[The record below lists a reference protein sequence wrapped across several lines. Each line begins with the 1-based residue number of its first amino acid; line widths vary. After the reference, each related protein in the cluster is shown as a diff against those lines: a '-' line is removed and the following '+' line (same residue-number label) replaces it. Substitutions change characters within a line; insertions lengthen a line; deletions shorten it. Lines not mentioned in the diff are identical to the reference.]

1 MCRLARSRQPF
12 VDDRVAH
19 GFSRGGANSG
29 AKFVFPTS
37 KEAGHPADDNGPPS
51 ARKIHYRAAATA

>member
-12 VDDRVAH
+12 IDDLVAH

-29 AKFVFPTS
+29 ARFVFPTS
-37 KEAGHPADDNGPPS
+37 KEAGHPAEDNGPHRPGL
-51 ARKIHYRAAATA
+51 RYYRAAATA